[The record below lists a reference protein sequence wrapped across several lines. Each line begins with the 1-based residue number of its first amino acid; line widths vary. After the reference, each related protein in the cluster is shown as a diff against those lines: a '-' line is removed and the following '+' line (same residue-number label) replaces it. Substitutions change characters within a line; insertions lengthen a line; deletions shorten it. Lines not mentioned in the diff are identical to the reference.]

1 MSQVASPVPD
11 NFISQTPD
19 VCGGVP
25 VIAGTRI
32 RVSHV
37 AYRYERERQ
46 SPEEIVQAYPHL
58 TLAQVHAALA
68 YYYSHRETIDKEI
81 ASSEELLAQAR
92 RTFPSKLWDHTKP

>member
-37 AYRYERERQ
+37 AYRYERERH

-58 TLAQVHAALA
+58 TLAQVHTALA
-68 YYYSHRETIDKEI
+68 YYSHRKAIDEEI
-81 ASSEELLAQAR
+81 ASSEELLAQAC
-92 RTFPSKLWDHTKP
+92 RTFPSKLWGHTRP

>member
-1 MSQVASPVPD
+1 MSQAASPVPD

-37 AYRYERERQ
+37 ANRYERKRQ
-46 SPEEIVQAYPHL
+46 SPEKIVQAYPHL
-58 TLAQVHAALA
+58 TQAQVHTALA
-68 YYYSHRETIDKEI
+68 YYYLHREAIDEEI
-81 ASSEELLAQAR
+81 VSSEELLTQAH
-92 RTFPSKLWDHTKP
+92 RTFPSKP